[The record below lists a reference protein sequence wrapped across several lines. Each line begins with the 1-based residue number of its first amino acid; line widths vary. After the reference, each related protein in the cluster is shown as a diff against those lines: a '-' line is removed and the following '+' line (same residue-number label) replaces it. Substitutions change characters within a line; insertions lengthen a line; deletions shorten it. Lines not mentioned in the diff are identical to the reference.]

1 MPKATLDASRHGA
14 EDVQVG
20 DQCLRRGR
28 VGAHRGL
35 RRVVRDAQHE
45 QRVGEH
51 ELARGIGA
59 RDVGVIEP
67 SDLSGAEPM

>member
-1 MPKATLDASRHGA
+1 LQIAKIRLDLIEEPPRALAFRRKKAAAMSQAALGATRHGA

-20 DQCLRRGR
+20 DQRLWRGC

-45 QRVGEH
+45 
-51 ELARGIGA
+51 
-59 RDVGVIEP
+59 
-67 SDLSGAEPM
+67 